1 MSDSPERLGEIALL
15 IDFYSALLTPRQRQI
30 TEMYYQDDMSLS
42 EISEELGITRQGV
55 HEALRK
61 AEWQLFATEEKLG
74 LVARFDSSKK
84 CFSYIISR
92 LEEISQNTGADFSD
106 IIDAARQML

>member
-61 AEWQLFATEEKLG
+61 GQVPSTSSCRP
-74 LVARFDSSKK
+74 AR
-84 CFSYIISR
+84 C
-92 LEEISQNTGADFSD
+92 G
-106 IIDAARQML
+106 

>member
-1 MSDSPERLGEIALL
+1 MSDSPERLGQMALL
-15 IDFYSALLTPRQRQI
+15 MDFYSALLTPRQKQI

-61 AEWQLFATEEKLG
+61 AEGQLIETEKKLG
-74 LVARFDSSKK
+74 LVERFDSSKK
-84 CFSYIISR
+84 CFMYIISR
-92 LEEISQNTGADFSD
+92 LEEIGRVTGEDFSD
-106 IIDAARQML
+106 IIDAAREMM